1 VTSRT
6 SCAAR
11 RALAG
16 VLALAS
22 LTGLSGCKYGA
33 ALAKR
38 EWVVI
43 FKPGA
48 TQDQHRV
55 VLATCGNIPNVVP
68 EAMGNGKLVSEL
80 DSNVRFRIDK
90 ATDGQLA
97 QLVTCF
103 QRFDFIKSYDPT
115 DFGH

>member
-1 VTSRT
+1 VTSRP
-6 SCAAR
+6 ALVAR
-11 RALAG
+11 RATAV
-16 VLALAS
+16 VLALAAV
-22 LTGLSGCKYGA
+22 TGVTGCKYGA
-33 ALAKR
+33 ALARR

-48 TQDQHRV
+48 TQEQHRL

-80 DSNVRFRIDK
+80 ASNVRFRIDK
-90 ATDGQLA
+90 ASDGQLA

-103 QRFDFIKSYDPT
+103 QKFDFIKSYDPT